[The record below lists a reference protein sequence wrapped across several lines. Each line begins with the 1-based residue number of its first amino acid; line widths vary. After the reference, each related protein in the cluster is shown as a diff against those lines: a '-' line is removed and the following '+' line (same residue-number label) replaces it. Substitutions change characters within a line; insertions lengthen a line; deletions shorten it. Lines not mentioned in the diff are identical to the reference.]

1 MQTFSNITHRDCR
14 KNKMITVMNNISN
27 QTFELQTY
35 CGTWKCNCISNLR
48 HTAVGHNF
56 LPPHKVPDFK
66 TDFFGLTF
74 HNFKAIF
81 LFTNPIW
88 CNRDL
93 EETKS
98 LMAHGFQSFTTN
110 RFWRWWIDFVGFG
123 LTKNLLSDLWNEFI
137 Q

>member
-35 CGTWKCNCISNLR
+35 CGTCKCNCISNLR

-56 LPPHKVPDFK
+56 LPPPPIKYQILRLISLGWPSTISK
-66 TDFFGLTF
+66 QFFYL
-74 HNFKAIF
+74 
-81 LFTNPIW
+81 PIW